1 MSFLK
6 ITIITLFVA
15 LLSAVALQAQTATG
29 EVNGTVTDPNGASVP
44 GAMVKLINQAISE
57 RFKLQFRAEMFNVFN
72 IINWNTPENANLTI
86 NSGTTVVNGVRVG
99 VIAPNVGRITTL
111 AQGTTPRQ
119 IQFGLRLT
127 Y

>member
-15 LLSAVALQAQTATG
+15 LLSAVALQAQTATE